1 MTCRR
6 TIALDQYSCLNFR
19 LHTPLQKLPPDEIIN
34 VKDEMPVDKAIK
46 YKERLRMFSPRQK
59 RNLFTHN

>member
-1 MTCRR
+1 MFEFSITYTPAEIAARR
-6 TIALDQYSCLNFR
+6 N
-19 LHTPLQKLPPDEIIN
+19 IN